1 MDDLNFTEALGQV
14 SASEAGEAG
23 VIFRN
28 FLRGGVRQMICEVM
42 AAEVT
47 ELCGP
52 KHHPNDSG
60 NVRAGS
66 SSGRVIA
73 YDQREDIVRP
83 RVRREDESGQQEEV
97 KLASYQ
103 AANDPAALTASIIQ
117 ALASGVRMQKVKP
130 GAPGVSKSNI
140 SRLWQQAGP
149 KFVDELRGRDISN
162 QNWVGLM
169 LDGIRLSKDQ
179 LAVVALG
186 ITAEGFK
193 FVLDFELGTSESA
206 EVSMDTMRRLDKRGF
221 SCERRLFAATDGTVV
236 ADDLETLPGQ
246 FVSSGLSLLQ
256 IVDEQSKT
264 IALSVSQDHF
274 ESFTSHQANEVV
286 FVPRHGLC
294 RVAGSLNSVQP
305 TRPRMLTFV

>member
-1 MDDLNFTEALGQV
+1 
-14 SASEAGEAG
+14 
-23 VIFRN
+23 
-28 FLRGGVRQMICEVM
+28 MICEVM

-52 KHHPNDSG
+52 KHHPNNSG

-117 ALASGVRMQKVKP
+117 ALSSGVSTREMQKVKP

-140 SRLWQQAGP
+140 SRLWQQAGS

-193 FVLDFELGTSESA
+193 FVLDFELGSSESA
-206 EVSMDTMRRLDKRGF
+206 EVSWDLMRHLDKRGF
-221 SCERRLFAATDGTVV
+221 SCERRLFAALDGSAVRWPRLHGR
-236 ADDLETLPGQ
+236 ANTLYWVLGSASPWSHDGQ
-246 FVSSGLSLLQ
+246 TEDKINQAIPTHL
-256 IVDEQSKT
+256 
-264 IALSVSQDHF
+264 
-274 ESFTSHQANEVV
+274 HQ
-286 FVPRHGLC
+286 
-294 RVAGSLNSVQP
+294 RV
-305 TRPRMLTFV
+305 

>member
-1 MDDLNFTEALGQV
+1 MDDLNLTEALGQV
-14 SASEAGEAG
+14 SASEAG

-83 RVRREDESGQQEEV
+83 RVRREDESGQQEKV

-117 ALASGVRMQKVKP
+117 ALASGVSTREMPKVKP
-130 GAPGVSKSNI
+130 GAPEVSKSNI
-140 SRLWQQAGP
+140 S
-149 KFVDELRGRDISN
+149 
-162 QNWVGLM
+162 
-169 LDGIRLSKDQ
+169 
-179 LAVVALG
+179 
-186 ITAEGFK
+186 
-193 FVLDFELGTSESA
+193 
-206 EVSMDTMRRLDKRGF
+206 
-221 SCERRLFAATDGTVV
+221 
-236 ADDLETLPGQ
+236 
-246 FVSSGLSLLQ
+246 LSL
-256 IVDEQSKT
+256 IH
-264 IALSVSQDHF
+264 I
-274 ESFTSHQANEVV
+274 
-286 FVPRHGLC
+286 
-294 RVAGSLNSVQP
+294 
-305 TRPRMLTFV
+305 